1 MDVAELK
8 AALERAGVC
17 PRDYLLP
24 GSEAGARPPVKVPG
38 SCRTPS
44 RAGSSAAR
52 SGGHAFLSASFP
64 DEDAA
69 CRYLL
74 DRLTRPDP
82 YSVGYTLA
90 ELEERR
96 AFTQSSLESLRPT
109 GRQSAASS
117 APGSASRAS

>member
-1 MDVAELK
+1 VPARLPPARVRGGGASARQGAWFLQDSEQGWLVGGE
-8 AALERAGVC
+8 ER
-17 PRDYLLP
+17 
-24 GSEAGARPPVKVPG
+24 GSR
-38 SCRTPS
+38 
-44 RAGSSAAR
+44 
-52 SGGHAFLSASFP
+52 FLSASFP

-117 APGSASRAS
+117 APGSASRVS